1 MRGQASR
8 ALGEG
13 CRASHFLPT
22 APVCSR
28 VPAPR
33 GLPSA
38 LLHSRTC
45 LALQPQQ
52 GLSSLLSPQAHR
64 RSFSVSGQY
73 RQTPLGRG
81 ELEAPAVVE
90 MASYEISNWCIVKR
104 VA

>member
-28 VPAPR
+28 VPALR

-38 LLHSRTC
+38 LLHSTTC

-64 RSFSVSGQY
+64 RS
-73 RQTPLGRG
+73 QTPLGRG
-81 ELEAPAVVE
+81 ELEAPAIVE
-90 MASYEISNWCIVKR
+90 MANYEISNWCIVKR
-104 VA
+104 VV